1 MAPVKEPNV
10 FLPRSHVDAYWELV
24 RRSLSEIF
32 NKSPSEADDYQQ
44 EIENLPLLQQ
54 DFFYNGEALYVAAA
68 LADEDPTEKQH
79 AHYQRL
85 QAKIYRLSER
95 EA

>member
-1 MAPVKEPNV
+1 MTPVKEPDV

-24 RRSLSEIF
+24 RRSLNEIF
-32 NKSPSEADDYQQ
+32 DKSPSEADDYQQ

-54 DFFYNGEALYVAAA
+54 NFFYNGEALYVAAA
-68 LADEDPTEKQH
+68 LADEEPTEKQH

-85 QAKIYRLSER
+85 QAKIYCLSER
-95 EA
+95 EE